1 MESKSHLHPHNYVAM
16 WDMYG
21 LEGVIDFTAQEQRD
35 IVAALKGDPVSK
47 LHRNPIQ
54 HMLLRA
60 RFNSQ
65 RKYEIYA
72 FISHMDVDEI
82 SECFETDPQLM
93 ADTIRRIGEKL
104 YSDRSEHDISRQ
116 VIE

>member
-1 MESKSHLHPHNYVAM
+1 MESKTHLHPHNYVAM

-21 LEGVIDFTAQEQRD
+21 LEGVIDFTTQEQHD
-35 IVAALKGDPVSK
+35 IVAALKGEPLSK
-47 LHRNPIQ
+47 HSNPIQ

-72 FISHMDVDEI
+72 FISYMDIDEI
-82 SECFETDPQLM
+82 REWFKTEPQLM

-104 YSDRSEHDISRQ
+104 YSDRSEHDTSRQ